1 MSFNSVP
8 FKIKNDTG
16 LFNINQ
22 TVYDMECNAF
32 ELPQQDEYDHVQI
45 HHFFKA
51 GNLKVSELINPLPQN
66 MDYLK
71 ILNDYM
77 PLLFNRSESNQ
88 QFFNLTLSANLDN
101 IPILKNE

>member
-32 ELPQQDEYDHVQI
+32 ELPQQDEYDHV
-45 HHFFKA
+45 
-51 GNLKVSELINPLPQN
+51 
-66 MDYLK
+66 
-71 ILNDYM
+71 
-77 PLLFNRSESNQ
+77 
-88 QFFNLTLSANLDN
+88 
-101 IPILKNE
+101 